1 MITHC
6 AFDNIAIEHTEI
18 SAVSRLTV
26 MMTIATIVIDL
37 IHELIMRG
45 SIAPFGRITP
55 GSNTIALEEVAH
67 SSFTIHQMSSSSLMI
82 ACMPWSSRLMS

>member
-1 MITHC
+1 MHPGMIAHD
-6 AFDNIAIEHTEI
+6 AFDDIAIEHAEI

-26 MMTIATIVIDL
+26 MMTVASVVIDI

-45 SIAPFGRITP
+45 SIAPFDSITP

-67 SSFTIHQMSSSSLMI
+67 
-82 ACMPWSSRLMS
+82 